1 MADRRALVALCCVV
15 AGYGVHLVYTAFVLG
30 WRGIAPG
37 PARHRPQ
44 PAGRRT
50 RRWLEQVGIDDVQV
64 VEIAAVLATVGAL
77 GALSAGVVFGGPVA
91 AAMGGLL
98 AALTP
103 LASYRRRRQQRRQ
116 ASQDAWP
123 RVVEEIRLLVGSVGR
138 SIPQATLE
146 AGRGGPAELR
156 SAIDAAQRE
165 WSLTTDFPRTL
176 TVIRRRLADASTDM
190 VCETLLIAHEVGGT
204 DVDRRLAALAA
215 DRRADLEARKDASAR
230 LAGVRF
236 ARRFTLLVPLG
247 MAAAGMAIGDG
258 RAAYATPEGQ
268 VLVLCGLVA
277 TALCWFWAGRIM
289 RLPAPPRVFID
300 DGAAP

>member
-165 WSLTTDFPRTL
+165 WSLTTDFPDADGDQT
-176 TVIRRRLADASTDM
+176 TACRRQHRHGLRDA
-190 VCETLLIAHEVGGT
+190 LIAHEVGGT

-215 DRRADLEARKDASAR
+215 DRRADLEARKDARAR